1 VAAGL
6 EQADVAHLS
15 DIESYASVTDKRVQ
29 ELNSLTGLTS
39 LSLWCTNVASEGL
52 RAVSRLT
59 ALSTLYV
66 FSCPNITA
74 SAKLALR
81 TAIPNLTIHGK
92 DTDSPITFSCCHPA
106 AQHMPRSATVYSAS
120 RGGPPSLAV

>member
-1 VAAGL
+1 VGAGL
-6 EQADVAHLS
+6 EQADDAHLS

-59 ALSTLYV
+59 RLTDLNLTG
-66 FSCPNITA
+66 CPNV
-74 SAKLALR
+74 SSERL
-81 TAIPNLTIHGK
+81 
-92 DTDSPITFSCCHPA
+92 
-106 AQHMPRSATVYSAS
+106 
-120 RGGPPSLAV
+120 LAVIK

>member
-59 ALSTLYV
+59 ALSTLKLSFCDNVASEGLRAVSRLTALSTLYV

-81 TAIPNLTIHGK
+81 TAIPNLTIHG
-92 DTDSPITFSCCHPA
+92 
-106 AQHMPRSATVYSAS
+106 
-120 RGGPPSLAV
+120 